1 MQELVTWFQGRPKWL
16 QEAARL
22 LLANS
27 RLSEDDIVK
36 LKSQCVLEAAGN
48 DMAEVAPFPV
58 DAFIAE
64 GVTPLRLC
72 SIGNLN
78 GINALSPRKPLN
90 LGPDNLVVIYG
101 GNGSGKS
108 SYVRLLKHVCGA
120 RNLGKLHP
128 NVYSVDETP
137 QTAVITY
144 RVGEEEVQC
153 PWDINDGVHADLR
166 HIDIFDTECGRM
178 YLENESEVTYEPPVL
193 LFFSDLVFACEQV
206 TRLLEDEM
214 DKLISGLPHIPVE
227 YSDTVS
233 GRWYKG
239 LSVST
244 LPDEVA
250 TKAGWNQEDD
260 KALSAL
266 EMRLA
271 EKAPAERAKELQ
283 AKKKHMV
290 DLHEWIEPLIQQLSE
305 DSCRHILQLKQQK
318 IIKQQ
323 AAQIAASAAFTDSPL
338 DGVGSDIWKQ
348 LWDCARQY
356 SQSYAY
362 PELAFPNLASDAK
375 CVLCQQALSDDAKK
389 RLTSFEDFV
398 KGQAEIDAND
408 AEKAF
413 NDAISGIS
421 EIPSDQ
427 QVKTKYDAGG
437 VAYEGDIPPIVE
449 SIQLLRDRKAML
461 LQAEP
466 IDILPSLP
474 DLSTWLTQIRR
485 IAEEYSDAAIR
496 CEGDALSDVR
506 PQLNDELLEL
516 KARKWISGQ
525 MGAIKA
531 EIQRLQS
538 LEQLGAAKRLADT
551 RGLSRKKGE
560 LSESLIT
567 EAFVQRFRTELHVL
581 GASRIRVRLSKK
593 RVDRGRVLHELR
605 LEQAQTGV
613 PREVLSE
620 GEHRIVSLAAFLADV
635 TGKLHPT
642 PFVFDDPISSLDQ
655 SFEEAVVQRL
665 VRLAADRQVIVFT
678 HRVSLL
684 VLLQDYG
691 KKEERDPKVTCVRNE
706 VWGAGEP
713 GDTPLFA
720 KKPDKALNTL
730 LNDSLAKAR
739 NVLHEEGQSSYHL
752 LAKAICS
759 DFRIVLERMIEADL
773 LADVV
778 QRFRRAITTQ
788 GKLEKLPRITPE
800 DCKLFDDMMTKYSRY
815 EHSQPNEAPVVMPD
829 PQELKEDME
838 ALRDWRSS
846 FIARECLPRS

>member
-1 MQELVTWFQGRPKWL
+1 MNELVAWFQGRPKWL
-16 QEAARL
+16 QDAARL

-27 RLSEDDIVK
+27 HLSEDDIAN
-36 LKSQCVLEAAGN
+36 LKTKCVLEAAGK
-48 DMAEVAPFPV
+48 DMAEVGPFPT

-64 GVTPLRLC
+64 SVTPLRLC

-101 GNGSGKS
+101 ENGSGKS

-120 RNLGKLHP
+120 RNLGRLHP
-128 NVYSVDETP
+128 NVYSSNEPP
-137 QTAVITY
+137 QTAMIAY
-144 RVGEEEVQC
+144 RVGEKEIQSS
-153 PWDINDGVHADLR
+153 WDISDGVHADLR

-193 LFFSDLVFACEQV
+193 LFFSDLASICEQV
-206 TRLLEDEM
+206 TRLLDDQM
-214 DKLISGLPHIPVE
+214 DRLVSVLPNIPVE
-227 YSDTVS
+227 FSETVS
-233 GRWYKG
+233 GKWYRS
-239 LSVST
+239 LNVST
-244 LPDEVA
+244 LPEQA
-250 TKAGWNQEDD
+250 SSTSGWNQEDD
-260 KALSAL
+260 NALSAL

-271 EKAPAERAKELQ
+271 EKAPGERAKELRT
-283 AKKKHMV
+283 KKKHV
-290 DLHEWIEPLIQQLSE
+290 VELHEEIESLIQQLSE
-305 DSCRHILQLKQQK
+305 ENCRHILQLKKQK
-318 IIKQQ
+318 TITQQ
-323 AAQIAASAAFTDSPL
+323 AAQIVASAAFTGSPL
-338 DGVGSDIWKQ
+338 DGIGSDIWKQ
-348 LWDCARQY
+348 MWECARQY
-356 SQSYAY
+356 SQAHAY
-362 PELAFPNLASDAK
+362 PENSFPNLASDAK
-375 CVLCQQALSDDAKK
+375 CVLCQQHLSDDAKK
-389 RLTSFEDFV
+389 RITSFEDFV
-398 KGQAEIDAND
+398 KGQAEIDASD

-413 NDAISGIS
+413 NDAISGIG

-427 QVKTKYDAGG
+427 QVKIKYDAGG
-437 VAYEGDIPPIVE
+437 IAYEGDLPQIAE
-449 SIQLLRDRKAML
+449 SIQLLRDRKTML
-461 LQAEP
+461 LQAES
-466 IDILPSLP
+466 IDNLPTIP
-474 DLSTWLTQIRR
+474 DLSTWLIQIKR
-485 IAEEYSDAAIR
+485 ISQEYSEAAIK
-496 CEGDALSDVR
+496 CENDALSDSLS
-506 PQLNDELLEL
+506 QLKNELVER

-525 MGAIKA
+525 MDAIKA
-531 EIQRLQS
+531 EIKRLQTI
-538 LEQLGAAKRLADT
+538 EQLVAAKRLADT

-567 EAFVQRFRTELHVL
+567 EAFVQRFRTELHDL
-581 GASRIRVRLSKK
+581 GASRIKVRLSKK

-635 TGKLHPT
+635 TGKLHPA

-665 VRLAADRQVIVFT
+665 VRLSADRQVIVFT
-678 HRVSLL
+678 HRISLL

-691 KKEERDPKVTCVRNE
+691 KKEERDPKVTCVRSE
-706 VWGAGEP
+706 VWGTGEP

-730 LNDSLAKAR
+730 LNESLAKAR
-739 NVLHEEGQSSYHL
+739 NVLHEEGQSSYSL

-800 DCKLFDDMMTKYSRY
+800 DCKFFDEMMTKYSRY
-815 EHSQPNEAPVVMPD
+815 EHSQPNEAPVALPD
-829 PQELKEDME
+829 PQELKKDME
-838 ALRDWRSS
+838 TLRDWRNA
-846 FIARECLPRS
+846 FLARQ